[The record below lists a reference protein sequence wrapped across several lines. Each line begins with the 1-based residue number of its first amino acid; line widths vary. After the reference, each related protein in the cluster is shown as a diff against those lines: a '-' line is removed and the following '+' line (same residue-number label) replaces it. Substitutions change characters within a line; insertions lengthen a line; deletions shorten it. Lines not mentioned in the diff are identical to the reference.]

1 MCIVVKELANITMIS
16 DSRTLGASF
25 GSFWKTSRGPLDIG
39 SAVAHMGQGHSA
51 FVLVIRKRPGIN
63 SGETY
68 KARSKVPDKYWFNVT
83 TICYASS

>member
-39 SAVAHMGQGHSA
+39 SAVAHMRQEHSA

-63 SGETY
+63 SAETY
-68 KARSKVPDKYWFNVT
+68 KVHLKMV
-83 TICYASS
+83 